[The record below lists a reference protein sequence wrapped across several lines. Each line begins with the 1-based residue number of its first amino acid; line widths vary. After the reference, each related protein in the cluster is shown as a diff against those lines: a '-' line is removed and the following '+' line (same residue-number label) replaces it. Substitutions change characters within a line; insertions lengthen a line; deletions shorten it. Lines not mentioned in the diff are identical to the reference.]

1 MTATLTPPPA
11 AGEWRPEGVDLDDL
25 FASSAGLSG
34 RELGERLVEI
44 DRLRRALEAAAVGVL
59 DEAERSDAY
68 RDDGHLTLRSWARG
82 QVVWSRQEARQRLD
96 ELDLIRLCPQ
106 VAAALETGRL
116 GVAYAAEMARARS
129 NPRCGDRIADC
140 IDEFLDWAGKLDFEG
155 FRTVV
160 RRWEQLADTD
170 GAHRDH
176 EQAHMAR
183 RASISNVDAEFHLR
197 AQFGVIQGTAMA
209 KILDAFTDAEY
220 QADLDAVK
228 AEFGDQATP
237 ALITRTAAQRRADAL
252 HAIFIAAV
260 TGNGQTLA
268 EPIINLVCDVRTF
281 EEHVARAVGAT
292 VTNHDD
298 LDDLVGTGTDT
309 DPGDDVDHDGDADLI
324 GDLGGVAMGE
334 GLGLRRCET
343 LDGAPVDPS
352 DMIAAAL
359 IGHIRRVIV
368 DRQGVVV
375 DAGRKTR
382 CFRGISRDMVWLL
395 GTSCCWWG
403 CDCRLGV
410 QVDHLDEYV
419 RDGGTTDQHNAG
431 SLHGAHNRFKTA
443 NGYRITRDDAGF
455 LHIWRPDGTEMRPR

>member
-11 AGEWRPEGVDLDDL
+11 AGEWRPDGVDLEEL
-25 FASSAGLSG
+25 FAAPTGLSG
-34 RELGERLVEI
+34 RELGDRLVEI

-68 RDDGHLTLRSWARG
+68 RDDGHLSLRSWARG
-82 QVVWSRQEARQRLD
+82 QVVWSKQEAKQRLG

-106 VAAALETGRL
+106 VGVALETGRL
-116 GVAYAAEMARARS
+116 GVAYASELARARS
-129 NPRCGDRIADC
+129 NPRCGDQIADC
-140 IDEFLDWAGKLDFEG
+140 IDEFLDWAAKLDFEG

-160 RRWEQLADTD
+160 RRWEQLADTE

-176 EQAHMAR
+176 DEAHQAR
-183 RASISNVDAEFHLR
+183 RASMHNVDAEFHLR

-209 KILDAFTDAEY
+209 KILAAFVDAEY
-220 QADLDAVK
+220 RADLDAVR

-237 ALITRTAAQRRADAL
+237 AMITRTSTQRRADAL
-252 HAIFIAAV
+252 YAIFIAAV
-260 TGNGQTLA
+260 TGDGQTLT
-268 EPIINLVCDVRTF
+268 EPIINLVCDVQTF
-281 EEHVARAVGAT
+281 EEHVARAAGAT
-292 VTNHDD
+292 ATNLDADITDSESDD
-298 LDDLVGTGTDT
+298 EIDDDI
-309 DPGDDVDHDGDADLI
+309 GDDIV
-324 GDLGGVAMGE
+324 GVAMGE

-352 DMIAAAL
+352 DVIAAAL
-359 IGHIRRVIV
+359 IGHVRRVIV
-368 DRQGVVV
+368 DRQGVVI

-395 GTSCCWWG
+395 GTTCSWWG
-403 CDCRLGV
+403 CNYRLGV

-419 RDGGTTDQHNAG
+419 RDGGGTDQHNAG
-431 SLHGAHNRFKTA
+431 PLHGAHNRFTSA